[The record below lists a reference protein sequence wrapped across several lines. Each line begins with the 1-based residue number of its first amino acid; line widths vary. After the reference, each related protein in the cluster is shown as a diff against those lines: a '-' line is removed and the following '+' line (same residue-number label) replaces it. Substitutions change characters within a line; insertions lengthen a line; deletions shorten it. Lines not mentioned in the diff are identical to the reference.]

1 MAISNR
7 DNDLIVLPEQYG
19 EITFGVR
26 GLHCASCVNTL
37 EKKLLEH
44 PAVTTAIVNL
54 ATETGFVRF
63 DPQRLTPS
71 NVFGLVHAAGYT
83 PLELREDGTAS
94 DDDLRVQR
102 NW

>member
-1 MAISNR
+1 MSTEQPVTTTSEATDEIS
-7 DNDLIVLPEQYG
+7 
-19 EITFGVR
+19 FGVR

-44 PAVTTAIVNL
+44 PAISTAIVNL

-63 DPQRLTPS
+63 DPRRLTLS

-83 PLELREDGTAS
+83 PVELRDAPGHS
-94 DDDLRVQR
+94 G
-102 NW
+102 